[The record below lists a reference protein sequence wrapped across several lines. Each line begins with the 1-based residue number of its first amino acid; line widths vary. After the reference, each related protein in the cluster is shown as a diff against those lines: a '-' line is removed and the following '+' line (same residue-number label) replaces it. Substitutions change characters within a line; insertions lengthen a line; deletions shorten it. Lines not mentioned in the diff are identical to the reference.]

1 MGLFDKVV
9 KGVSNVAASASV
21 NAVNSVNAKKIEV
34 EISDLN
40 NKYNECY
47 IIIGKRIADSL
58 RTGDSHG
65 DPKVNEAFT
74 RIKGF
79 DQKKSELE
87 AKLRELKGESAA
99 LSDASKL
106 VAVEAEAEKEIEKCK
121 HLLDL
126 GVDSQEDFDRKVATI
141 RNKVTHYKKLD
152 ALDQA
157 LARQLITEDIYKAK
171 KAEILGEPV

>member
-9 KGVSNVAASASV
+9 QGVSNVAASASV
-21 NAVNSVNAKKIEV
+21 NAVNSVNVKKIEV

-58 RTGDSHG
+58 RSGDSHG
-65 DPKVNEAFT
+65 DSKVNEAFV

-121 HLLDL
+121 HLLEL

>member
-9 KGVSNVAASASV
+9 QGVSNVAASASV
-21 NAVNSVNAKKIEV
+21 NAVNSVNVKKIEV

-58 RTGDSHG
+58 RSGDSHG
-65 DPKVNEAFT
+65 DSKVNEAFG

-106 VAVEAEAEKEIEKCK
+106 IAVEAEAEKEIEKCK
-121 HLLDL
+121 HLLEL